1 VTGVVRNLIL
11 VHLETVLVSVHDWCM
26 VFTKHTICTE
36 IILDALD
43 GTLGD
48 KAQVEARFCKIGAR
62 FASNVP

>member
-26 VFTKHTICTE
+26 VFTKHTICAE
-36 IILDALD
+36 IVLDALD